1 MKQKSTAAN
10 KTDEIW
16 EKIIFESIEIK
27 KKEPLLNYF
36 IDKKI
41 SDHNSFQECLS
52 YLVADNLEC
61 SFIEFSEIKKIT
73 DFALDSDEK
82 IIFSTVEDILA
93 NFDRDPACT
102 RHINPVL
109 YYKGFQALQ
118 CYRIANFYSKKGKLD
133 LAYLIQMLV
142 SNKFSVD
149 IHPFATIGKGI
160 LMDHAHGI
168 VIGETAKIGDNVS
181 LLHSVTLGGTGKEE
195 GDRHPKI
202 HSGVSIYASS
212 TILGNI
218 IIGKNSTIAAGSLV
232 LKNVEPNVT
241 VAGIPAK
248 IINK

>member
-82 IIFSTVEDILA
+82 IIFSVIFLTL
-93 NFDRDPACT
+93 
-102 RHINPVL
+102 
-109 YYKGFQALQ
+109 FQ
-118 CYRIANFYSKKGKLD
+118 F
-133 LAYLIQMLV
+133 
-142 SNKFSVD
+142 
-149 IHPFATIGKGI
+149 
-160 LMDHAHGI
+160 
-168 VIGETAKIGDNVS
+168 
-181 LLHSVTLGGTGKEE
+181 
-195 GDRHPKI
+195 
-202 HSGVSIYASS
+202 
-212 TILGNI
+212 
-218 IIGKNSTIAAGSLV
+218 
-232 LKNVEPNVT
+232 
-241 VAGIPAK
+241 IP
-248 IINK
+248 